1 MIFAAAPPLAPLA
14 ATKTLPAPDGNV
26 AGMAAVARRYV
37 EAVHAEIRERHDGGA
52 GGLAVVAAYTDAV
65 DQLIRYLFENASR
78 DATARNARLKERL
91 TLVAQGGYGRGEL
104 NVHSDIDLLILYPWK
119 VTPHIETVTENVLL
133 ALIDARLSV
142 GSALRNARECVRLA
156 ARDFKVKTAL
166 LDARYLCGDEA
177 LYAEFDTAM
186 LSSVWSAD
194 QQKFMAEKLAENE
207 ERHARAGHSVYL
219 LQPDLKEGQGGLRDL
234 HTALWLAKVR
244 YRVRSVRELVQLG
257 VLRTQDVDAL
267 GQALDFLWRVR
278 NAMHF
283 ATSRHHDRLTFELQ
297 DQLAPVLGFG
307 DGREGVE
314 RFMREY
320 YRQATVVSNLS
331 DWLVAHCRQMATVYR
346 AAPAP
351 VRTIREGMRVR
362 ENELSV
368 TGRPVFEEDPTLLV
382 TVFAEAQRHDVSLA
396 PATAMLVRECAPL
409 LLPVRETSATRRAF
423 REVLGGRT
431 RVFET
436 ITAMHR
442 IGILRVL
449 LPEFAHLEC
458 LVSHDPFHVYTVDHH
473 SLVGVRE
480 IETLRSGALLEGL
493 PLLTGVAREL
503 AGIDLL
509 VLSMLCHD
517 IGKGR
522 GGEHSQR
529 GSMLMDEVSRRLGL
543 NEDEASTCKFLVA
556 NHLYMS
562 HLAQRRDIT
571 DDTLVADFARLC
583 GSVDNLQKLFV
594 LTYADMTAV
603 APGVWNEWRGGLVT
617 ELYMRALEVLERGV
631 VAAEDRAARAERV
644 RARTVGA
651 AGSAE
656 RDAVQRFVDV
666 MPESYFL
673 STPEEAIARHVSLMR
688 RYRARAASDGR
699 LALVTDLTESA
710 DRGFAEF
717 TICTADRPGLFAMV
731 SGALATEG
739 LDVVGARIVTSR
751 DAVAFDAFRV
761 RWNESMDPSC
771 WERVEGTLRGVLAG
785 SIDLERLVAHA
796 VRPALYARKRRPI
809 PTVVAI
815 DNRVSEAYTVV
826 DIECGDRVGLLFGIT
841 NCFYHL
847 GIDIHLAKINTMD
860 ERVFDVFY
868 VTDGEGRKIEDAARL
883 EQIRTALL
891 AALEPQAPAQQ
902 AAAS

>member
-1 MIFAAAPPLAPLA
+1 MIFAAAPSVAPLA
-14 ATKTLPAPDGNV
+14 ATTTLPEPDGNT
-26 AGMAAVARRYV
+26 AGMATVARRYV
-37 EAVHAEIRERHDGGA
+37 EAVQQELRERHEAGA
-52 GGLAVVAAYTDAV
+52 GGLAVVAAYTDAI
-65 DQLIRYLFENASR
+65 DRLIRYLFENANR
-78 DATARNARLKERL
+78 DARARNARLKERL

-166 LDARYLCGDEA
+166 LDARYVCGDEA
-177 LYAEFDTAM
+177 LYAEFDSAM

-244 YRVRSVRELVQLG
+244 YRVRSVRELVPLG
-257 VLRTQDVDAL
+257 VLRMHDVEAL
-267 GQALDFLWRVR
+267 EQALDFLWRVR

-283 ATSRHHDRLTFELQ
+283 ATGRHHDRLSFELQ
-297 DQLAPVLGFG
+297 DQLAPALGFG
-307 DGREGVE
+307 EGREGVE

-331 DWLVAHCRQMATVYR
+331 DWLVAQCRRGATVYR

-351 VRTIREGMRVR
+351 VRTIREGMRIR

-368 TGRPVFEEDPTLLV
+368 VGRHVFEADPTALV
-382 TVFAEAQRHDVSLA
+382 TVFAETQRHEVTLS
-396 PATAMLVRECAPL
+396 PTTAMLVRECAPL
-409 LLPVRETSATRRAF
+409 LEPVREAEAARRAF
-423 REVLGGRT
+423 REILGGRT
-431 RVFET
+431 RVYET
-436 ITAMHR
+436 LTAMHR
-442 IGILRVL
+442 IGVLRVL

-480 IETLRSGALLEGL
+480 IETLRSGALLETE

-529 GSMLMDEVSRRLGL
+529 GSVLMDEVCRRLGL
-543 NEDEASTCKFLVA
+543 NEDEAATCKFLVA
-556 NHLYMS
+556 NHLHMS
-562 HLAQRRDIT
+562 HLAQRRDIG
-571 DDTLVADFARLC
+571 DDALVAEFCRTC
-583 GSVDNLQKLFV
+583 GSVQNLQHLFV

-617 ELYMRALEVLERGV
+617 DLYKRALEVLERGL
-631 VAAEDRAARAERV
+631 VAAEDRAARAARV

-651 AGSAE
+651 AAPAE

-673 STPEEAIARHVSLMR
+673 STPEDAIRRHVALMR

-699 LALVTDLTESA
+699 SALVTDLAEFA
-710 DRGFAEF
+710 DRGFCEF
-717 TICTADRPGLFAMV
+717 TICTGDRPGLFAMV
-731 SGALATEG
+731 SGALATHG
-739 LDVVGARIVTSR
+739 LDVVGARIITSR

-761 RWNESMDPSC
+761 RWHPGMDPSC
-771 WERVEGTLRGVLAG
+771 WERVEATLRGVLAG
-785 SIDLERLVAHA
+785 TIDVERLVAQA
-796 VRPALYARKRRPI
+796 VRPALFTRKRRPI
-809 PTVVAI
+809 PTVVAV
-815 DNRVSEAYTVV
+815 DNRVSESYTVI
-826 DIECGDRVGLLFGIT
+826 DIETGDRVGLLFGIT

-847 GIDIHLAKINTMD
+847 GVDIHLAKINTMD
-860 ERVFDVFY
+860 DRVFDVFY
-868 VTDGEGRKIEDAARL
+868 VTDVENRKIEDPARL
-883 EQIRTALL
+883 EEIRAALL
-891 AALEPQAPAQQ
+891 AALEPQAAEPQ